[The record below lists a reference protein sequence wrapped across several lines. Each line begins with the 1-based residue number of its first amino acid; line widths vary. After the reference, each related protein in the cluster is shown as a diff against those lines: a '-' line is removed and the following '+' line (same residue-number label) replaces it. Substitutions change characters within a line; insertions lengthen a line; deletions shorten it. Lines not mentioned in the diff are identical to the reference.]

1 MLNTS
6 AKDLARR
13 MGMGE
18 LSSVEVTQFYI
29 DRIEK
34 HNPAINAVIAERFE
48 AALDEARQ
56 ADEKVRRGEP
66 LGALHGLPMTIKDAY
81 EVTGLTCE
89 VGHLPFK
96 GRVSDRDAVV
106 VQRLRAA
113 GAIILGKTNTPLHCA
128 DLQTYNAIHGTTNN
142 PHDVARTPGGSSGG
156 AAAAL
161 ASGMTPLELGSDIG
175 GSIRTPSHF
184 CGLFGHKP
192 TFDIV
197 PQRGHVPPAHGALTT
212 SALGVMGPLARSVED
227 LELLLDVTAGF
238 DTKPGS
244 GLELALPASR
254 VESVKHLRVGVWLGD
269 DYCPVDHEIL
279 AGIERAVQALAL
291 QGAEVSEAKPD
302 FSLAEHH
309 ETYLMHLAPIIGV
322 NFGPDEIALM
332 QRVARE
338 LGPDDKSHNAIQA
351 RGTLLPHRDWL
362 IWNEIRAHMLAKW
375 GGFFED
381 YDVLICPVTPTTAMP
396 HDQDTPFGARKIMVN
411 GESRPYSDNVVW
423 AGVATLCSLPST
435 AVPVGRHSNGLPFG
449 LQVIGPEYGD
459 RTTLAVARWLEEAG
473 YITRLAEGYQK

>member
-6 AKDLARR
+6 AKELAMR
-13 MGMGE
+13 MWMGE

-29 DRIEK
+29 DRIDK
-34 HNPAINAVIAERFE
+34 HNPAVNAVIAERFE
-48 AALDEARQ
+48 VALDEARQ

-81 EVTGLTCE
+81 EVAGLTCE

-96 GRVSDRDAVV
+96 GRVSDTDAVV

-128 DLQTYNAIHGTTNN
+128 DLQTYNDIHGTTNN
-142 PHDVARTPGGSSGG
+142 PHNLAHTPGGSSGG

-161 ASGMTPLELGSDIG
+161 ASGMTPLEFGSDIG

-197 PQRGHVPPAHGALTT
+197 PQRGHVPPAHGAKTT
-212 SALGVMGPLARSVED
+212 GELSVMGPLARSVDD
-227 LELLLDVTAGF
+227 LELAFDVTVGL
-238 DTKPGS
+238 DEKPGS
-244 GLELALPASR
+244 GLRLELPSSAIDSP
-254 VESVKHLRVGVWLGD
+254 KQLRVGLWLGD
-269 DYCPVDHEIL
+269 DFCPVDTEIL
-279 AGIERAVQALAL
+279 AGIEQAATSLEAM
-291 QGAEVSEAKPD
+291 GAQVEEAKPA

-309 ETYLMHLAPIIGV
+309 ETYLMNLSPIIAAG
-322 NFGPDEIALM
+322 FGPDEIAM
-332 QRVARE
+332 MERIAAASA
-338 LGPDDKSHNAIQA
+338 PDDKSQTALQA
-351 RGTLLPHRDWL
+351 RGSVLAHREWFL
-362 IWNEIRAHMLAKW
+362 WNEIRAHLAEQW
-375 GGFFED
+375 RAFFSD

-396 HDQDTPFGARKIMVN
+396 HDQETPFGQRKIWVN
-411 GESRPYSDNVVW
+411 GEARPYFDNVVW
-423 AGVATLCSLPST
+423 AGVATLCNLPST

-449 LQVIGPEYGD
+449 LQIVGPEYAD
-459 RTTLAVARWLEEAG
+459 RTTMAVARWLEEAG
-473 YITRLAEGYQK
+473 YVTKLAEGYE

>member
-1 MLNTS
+1 MFDNN
-6 AKDLARR
+6 AKRLACLVKDKQ
-13 MGMGE
+13 
-18 LSSVEVTQFYI
+18 LSSVEVTRFYI
-29 DRIEK
+29 NRIGK
-34 HNPAINAVIAERFE
+34 HNPVINAVIAERFE

-66 LGALHGLPMTIKDAY
+66 VGALHGLPMTIKDAY

-96 GRVSDRDAVV
+96 GRVSDTDAVV

-128 DLQTYNAIHGTTNN
+128 DLQTYNAIHGTTCN
-142 PHDVARTPGGSSGG
+142 PHNVERTPGGSSGG

-161 ASGMTPLELGSDIG
+161 AAGMTPLEFGSDIG

-192 TFDIV
+192 TFDII
-197 PQRGHVPPAHGALTT
+197 PQRGHVPPAHGAITT
-212 SALGVMGPLARSVED
+212 SALNVMGPLARSVDD
-227 LELLLDVTAGF
+227 LELAFDVTVGF
-238 DTKPGS
+238 DSKPGV
-244 GLELALPASR
+244 GAELALPPSS
-254 VESVKHLRVGVWLGD
+254 VESVKHLRVGLWLGD
-269 DYCPVDHEIL
+269 DYCPVDTEIL
-279 AGIERAVQALAL
+279 AGIQRAAQQLEAL
-291 QGAEVSEAKPD
+291 GAQVEEAEPE

-309 ETYLMHLAPIIGV
+309 ETYLMHLSPIIGAS
-322 NFGPDEIALM
+322 FGPDQLALM
-332 QRVARE
+332 EDVARE

-351 RGTLLPHRDWL
+351 RGALLPHREWL
-362 IWNEIRAHMLAKW
+362 VWNEIRAHMSAKW
-375 GGFFED
+375 AAFFDD

-411 GESRPYSDNVVW
+411 GTPRPYSDNVVW

-435 AVPVGRHSNGLPFG
+435 AVPVGRHSDGLPYG

-459 RTTLAVARWLEEAG
+459 RTTLAVAKMLEEAG
-473 YITRLAEGYQK
+473 YVSTLADSFA

>member
-1 MLNTS
+1 MLDNN
-6 AKDLARR
+6 AKGLVRLIKNQ
-13 MGMGE
+13 E
-18 LSSVEVTQFYI
+18 LSSFEVTEYFI
-29 DRIEK
+29 GRIEA
-34 HNPAINAVIAERFE
+34 HNGAINAVIAERFE
-48 AALDEARQ
+48 AGRKEAQR
-56 ADEKVRRGEP
+56 ADEMVKRGEP

-96 GRVSDRDAVV
+96 GRVSDTDAVV
-106 VQRLRAA
+106 VRRLRAA

-161 ASGMTPLELGSDIG
+161 AAGMTPLEFGSDIG

-197 PQRGHVPPAHGALTT
+197 PQRGHVPPAHGAMTT
-212 SALGVMGPLARSVED
+212 SALGVMGPLARSVDD
-227 LELLLDVTAGF
+227 LELAFNVTVGF
-238 DTKPGS
+238 DSKPGV
-244 GLELALPASR
+244 GAELALPPSNI
-254 VESVKHLRVGVWLGD
+254 ESVKHLRVGLWLGD

-279 AGIERAVQALAL
+279 AGIEQAVQALAS
-291 QGAEVSEAKPD
+291 QGAAVTEAKPD

-309 ETYLMHLAPIIGV
+309 ETYLMHLSPIIGAS
-322 NFGPDEIALM
+322 FGPYEIALM
-332 QRVARE
+332 ERVARE

-351 RGTLLPHRDWL
+351 RGTLLPHREWL
-362 IWNEIRAHMLAKW
+362 IWNEIRAHLVAKW
-375 GGFFED
+375 AAFFED

-396 HDQDTPFGARKIMVN
+396 HDQDTPFGARKILVN
-411 GESRPYSDNVVW
+411 GEPRPYSDNIVW

-435 AVPVGRHSNGLPFG
+435 AVPVGRHSDGLPFG

-459 RTTLAVARWLEEAG
+459 RTTLAVASMLESMG
-473 YITRLAEGYQK
+473 YTAELASGFS